1 MQLGLRYITIS
12 MKKIVLFIILCLGT
26 LIWGQDK
33 EPEIIKRFVKY
44 DAERIKLSL
53 EYMQKHHNLIQ
64 KEPTIVPKMIVL
76 HYTAGGTV
84 DSNFN
89 YFNKNRIESQRKYIK
104 DRSPLNVSAHYI
116 VGRDGKIYQLIPN
129 TMFARHTIGL
139 NYMAIGV
146 ENIGSK
152 EQPLTDAQVKANAAL
167 VRHLTKTY
175 GIEYLIGH
183 YEYGIFRNS
192 SLWKETDKNY
202 FTGKADPGKEFMT
215 KVRALVSDLKL
226 KGKP

>member
-1 MQLGLRYITIS
+1 MRSLFL
-12 MKKIVLFIILCLGT
+12 VLFLGT
-26 LIWGQDK
+26 FLFGQNK
-33 EPEIIKRFVKY
+33 EELEIIKRYINY
-44 DAERIKLSL
+44 DAERIQLSL
-53 EYMQKHHNLIQ
+53 DYMKKHHNIIQ

-116 VGRDGKIYQLIPN
+116 VGRDGKIYQLMPN

-139 NYMAIGV
+139 NYMAIGI

-152 EQPLTDAQVKANAAL
+152 EKPLTSAQVKANVAL
-167 VRHLTKTY
+167 IRHLVKLY
-175 GIEYLIGH
+175 DIEYLIGH
-183 YEYGIFRNS
+183 SEYGAFRNS
-192 SLWKETDKNY
+192 VLWKESDKNY
-202 FTGKADPGKEFMT
+202 FTGKADPGNEFMK
-215 KVRALVSDLKL
+215 KVREQIVDLKL
-226 KGKP
+226 KSKP